1 MNPSSPI
8 YIVSKGRWESRL
20 TSKAL
25 HRYGCPHYI
34 VVEEEE
40 YASYESSVDSSAT
53 LLILDKSYQ
62 RDYDTCDRLGDSKS
76 KGPGAARNFAWDH
89 AVASGADWHWVMD
102 DNIRG
107 FRRLH
112 NSLRVAVSD
121 ATIFKCMEDFCQRY
135 DNVAM
140 GGPNYT
146 GFAKGIRPPFVKNT
160 RIYSCNLIRN
170 DTPYRWRGRYN
181 EDTDLSL
188 RMLKDKWC
196 TISFNA
202 FLQDKQLTQTMKG
215 GNTDAF
221 YAKEGTYNK
230 SIMQVKL
237 HPDVSRLAWKFNRW
251 HHHVDYRPFKETALR
266 LREGLAFDDYDN
278 YGMVYQKKID
288 GEWVEGPVER

>member
-62 RDYDTCDRLGDSKS
+62 LDYDTCDRLGDSKS

-89 AVASGADWHWVMD
+89 AIASGADWHWVMD

-121 ATIFKCMEDFCQRY
+121 ATIFKCMEDFCQR
-135 DNVAM
+135 
-140 GGPNYT
+140 
-146 GFAKGIRPPFVKNT
+146 
-160 RIYSCNLIRN
+160 
-170 DTPYRWRGRYN
+170 
-181 EDTDLSL
+181 
-188 RMLKDKWC
+188 
-196 TISFNA
+196 
-202 FLQDKQLTQTMKG
+202 
-215 GNTDAF
+215 
-221 YAKEGTYNK
+221 
-230 SIMQVKL
+230 
-237 HPDVSRLAWKFNRW
+237 
-251 HHHVDYRPFKETALR
+251 
-266 LREGLAFDDYDN
+266 
-278 YGMVYQKKID
+278 
-288 GEWVEGPVER
+288 